1 MMTFLIKFSVFL
13 ILIIIR
19 VSEAIISPCPA
30 FFFVVNDRLYAHTPR
45 EQSDTV
51 DYGIYFLTNGT
62 QFAPP
67 FRLPKDTIARIAE
80 VYHCAIFIAI
90 VTDSPSQFD
99 PDIQLWIREECKRLK
114 KEPQD
119 CFRPK
124 FVENKVTSI
133 IPLLSPKEEEEEQ
146 HHQTYSP
153 TTRTVVFEGV
163 SCLDRRDQIT
173 CHLNSQECNWFD
185 VTLGCRPIAY
195 CDGLLNAEACARRK
209 KYCLWRNLKCQ
220 SRSGLN

>member
-1 MMTFLIKFSVFL
+1 MTFLIKLSLLLLV
-13 ILIIIR
+13 IIR

-30 FFFVVNDRLYAHTPR
+30 FFFVVNDRLYAHTPK
-45 EQSDTV
+45 EQTDLV

-90 VTDSPSQFD
+90 VTDAPSQFD
-99 PDIQLWIREECKRLK
+99 PDIQLWIREECTRLK
-114 KEPQD
+114 KEPKD

-124 FVENKVTSI
+124 FVENKVASI
-133 IPLLSPKEEEEEQ
+133 IPLNSPKEEEGQ
-146 HHQTYSP
+146 KTTYSP
-153 TTRTVVFEGV
+153 TTRTAVYDTLKCE
-163 SCLDRRDQIT
+163 DRRDMIT
-173 CHLNSQECNWFD
+173 CNMNSEECHWFD
-185 VTLGCRPIAY
+185 VTLGCRPITY
-195 CDGLLNAEACARRK
+195 CDGLLNMEACARRK